1 MTTEEKEK
9 FNEEQSSNSDLEK
22 ENKSSFFGRLKSQVS
37 NLKTKVE
44 KLAFE
49 DFEDDDANHED
60 EEELNNEIK
69 KTTDK
74 KEVVESKHITNNK
87 EINISKQSIEYKQI
101 DDNKQVTNHEPEKI
115 EEDKKDDVHIE
126 DEELIQKEKEAKQ
139 RAIQLEEERKQ
150 FELTQQKIAEKQK
163 RRAAEREEEE
173 RLERERI
180 EREKELERQRIEKE
194 KAEKR
199 EQERLERERIEREKE
214 LERQRIE
221 KEKAEKRE
229 QERLEKERIAREKE
243 LERQRI
249 EKEKAEQREKERL
262 EKERIAREKE
272 LERQR
277 IEKEQEEK
285 RKREFRRKEKEFKL
299 SEDKKKLELLQKE
312 NEMREHENTL
322 LSLQTS
328 LISLED
334 KIEEKKLTISTLK
347 SRNADKEKIMLEEK
361 RLNVLNS
368 QRQVILKDITTEK
381 KAIEK
386 IQKNL
391 DIEYKLDGLK
401 KEIHSIKKEV
411 VNEDETAFKVKYID
425 NKSKNIFVV
434 SLLSI
439 KAFISKSILRNKVE
453 NYDKIQKVAKNI
465 KVRIATSIILA
476 LLLSICFLVTLK
488 FISSAKEHYIGFGET
503 NNSAVDT
510 TDELKKQKEAEE
522 KEKILKAQEQANAVR
537 IDSEAQDEEIT
548 AKLAGTFSS
557 YSFDVDREVTVNKKI
572 HAFKSASWSE
582 PGEVIEPGTKL
593 TVDKMVSPAGYI
605 MYQISS
611 GNLQGQY
618 ITANE
623 KFVSIDK
630 KNDQLENF
638 ISRPVAIKFLTTQNI
653 YSDESLSS
661 VRSTYGNGA
670 QLNINGIGISKNNR
684 LIYYV
689 ADGSFVPVNPVRV
702 IETNREAPKQKSNDN
717 KNTTNSQNTQNQN
730 TQKRTTR

>member
-1 MTTEEKEK
+1 MSKEEKDIVVKNDTTDTTEEKD
-9 FNEEQSSNSDLEK
+9 NST
-22 ENKSSFFGRLKSQVS
+22 SFFGRLKNQV
-37 NLKTKVE
+37 KTLNFK
-44 KLAFE
+44 
-49 DFEDDDANHED
+49 
-60 EEELNNEIK
+60 NNESK
-69 KTTDK
+69 DNEKTDSHIDESAIEK
-74 KEVVESKHITNNK
+74 ELREKEKEVK
-87 EINISKQSIEYKQI
+87 KQEQELKKRALELEKAKKQFEE
-101 DDNKQVTNHEPEKI
+101 QQRKI
-115 EEDKKDDVHIE
+115 EEEKKKN
-126 DEELIQKEKEAKQ
+126 ELA
-139 RAIQLEEERKQ
+139 R
-150 FELTQQKIAEKQK
+150 
-163 RRAAEREEEE
+163 AER
-173 RLERERI
+173 
-180 EREKELERQRIEKE
+180 
-194 KAEKR
+194 
-199 EQERLERERIEREKE
+199 
-214 LERQRIE
+214 
-221 KEKAEKRE
+221 
-229 QERLEKERIAREKE
+229 ERLEKERIAREKE

-249 EKEKAEQREKERL
+249 EKEKAEQREKDRL
-262 EKERIAREKE
+262 EKE
-272 LERQR
+272 R

-347 SRNADKEKIMLEEK
+347 NRNADKEKIMLEEK

-368 QRQVILKDITTEK
+368 QRQVVLKDITTEK

-425 NKSKNIFVV
+425 NKPKNIFMV

-453 NYDKIQKVAKNI
+453 NYDKIKKVAKNI

-488 FISSAKEHYIGFGET
+488 FISSAKEHYISFGET

-593 TVDKMVSPAGYI
+593 TVDKIVSPAGYI
-605 MYQISS
+605 MYHISS

-623 KFVSIDK
+623 KFVSVDK

-684 LIYYV
+684 LIYHV

-730 TQKRTTR
+730 TQKKTTR

>member
-1 MTTEEKEK
+1 MSKEEKDIVVKNDTTDPTEEKD
-9 FNEEQSSNSDLEK
+9 NST
-22 ENKSSFFGRLKSQVS
+22 SFFGRLKKQV
-37 NLKTKVE
+37 KTLNFK
-44 KLAFE
+44 
-49 DFEDDDANHED
+49 
-60 EEELNNEIK
+60 NNESKDNK
-69 KTTDK
+69 KTDSHIDESAIEK
-74 KEVVESKHITNNK
+74 ELREKEKEVK
-87 EINISKQSIEYKQI
+87 KQEQELKKRALELEKAKKQFEE
-101 DDNKQVTNHEPEKI
+101 QQRKI
-115 EEDKKDDVHIE
+115 EEEKKKN
-126 DEELIQKEKEAKQ
+126 ELA
-139 RAIQLEEERKQ
+139 R
-150 FELTQQKIAEKQK
+150 
-163 RRAAEREEEE
+163 AERE
-173 RLERERI
+173 RLEKERI
-180 EREKELERQRIEKE
+180 
-194 KAEKR
+194 A
-199 EQERLERERIEREKE
+199 REKE

-229 QERLEKERIAREKE
+229 QERLEKE
-243 LERQRI
+243 
-249 EKEKAEQREKERL
+249 
-262 EKERIAREKE
+262 
-272 LERQR
+272 R

-347 SRNADKEKIMLEEK
+347 NRNADKEKIMLEEK

-368 QRQVILKDITTEK
+368 QRQVVLKDITTEK

-476 LLLSICFLVTLK
+476 MLLSICFLVTLK
-488 FISSAKEHYIGFGET
+488 FISSAKEHYMSFGET
-503 NNSAVDT
+503 NTTAVDT
-510 TDELKKQKEAEE
+510 TEEMKKQKEAEE
-522 KEKILKAQEQANAVR
+522 KAKILKAQEEAEAAR
-537 IDSEAQDEEIT
+537 IDSDAQDEEIT
-548 AKLAGTFSS
+548 AKLAGTFTS
-557 YSFDVDREVTVNKKI
+557 YSFDVNREITINKKI

-582 PGEVIEPGTKL
+582 PGDVIEPGTKL
-593 TVDKMVSPAGYI
+593 TVDKIVSPAGYV
-605 MYQISS
+605 MYHISS

-638 ISRPVAIKFLTTQNI
+638 ISRPVAIKFLATQNI
-653 YSDESLSS
+653 YTDESLSKIK
-661 VRSTYGNGA
+661 STYGSGA

-684 LIYYV
+684 LVYYIT
-689 ADGSFVPVNPVRV
+689 DGSFVPVNPVRV
-702 IETNREAPKQKSNDN
+702 TEVNRESPKQNNNENDN
-717 KNTTNSQNTQNQN
+717 KNTTNTTNSQNTQ
-730 TQKRTTR
+730 KRTTR

>member
-1 MTTEEKEK
+1 MSKEEKDIVVKNDTTDTTEEKD
-9 FNEEQSSNSDLEK
+9 NST
-22 ENKSSFFGRLKSQVS
+22 SFFGRLKKQV
-37 NLKTKVE
+37 KTLNFK
-44 KLAFE
+44 
-49 DFEDDDANHED
+49 
-60 EEELNNEIK
+60 NNESK
-69 KTTDK
+69 DNEKTDSHIDESAIEK
-74 KEVVESKHITNNK
+74 ELREKEKEVK
-87 EINISKQSIEYKQI
+87 KQEQELKKRALELEKAKKQFEE
-101 DDNKQVTNHEPEKI
+101 QQRKI
-115 EEDKKDDVHIE
+115 EEEKKKN
-126 DEELIQKEKEAKQ
+126 ELA
-139 RAIQLEEERKQ
+139 R
-150 FELTQQKIAEKQK
+150 
-163 RRAAEREEEE
+163 AER
-173 RLERERI
+173 
-180 EREKELERQRIEKE
+180 
-194 KAEKR
+194 
-199 EQERLERERIEREKE
+199 
-214 LERQRIE
+214 
-221 KEKAEKRE
+221 
-229 QERLEKERIAREKE
+229 ERLEKERIAREKE

-249 EKEKAEQREKERL
+249 EKEKAEKREQERL

-347 SRNADKEKIMLEEK
+347 NRNADKEKIMLEEK

-368 QRQVILKDITTEK
+368 QRQVTLKDITTEK

-386 IQKNL
+386 IQKYL

-593 TVDKMVSPAGYI
+593 TVDKIVSPAGYI
-605 MYQISS
+605 MYHISS

-623 KFVSIDK
+623 KFVSVDK

-684 LIYYV
+684 LIYHV

-717 KNTTNSQNTQNQN
+717 KNTANTTNSQN

>member
-1 MTTEEKEK
+1 MSKEEKDIVVKNDTTDTTEEKD
-9 FNEEQSSNSDLEK
+9 NST
-22 ENKSSFFGRLKSQVS
+22 SFFGRLKKQV
-37 NLKTKVE
+37 KTLNFKNNDSKDNE
-44 KLAFE
+44 KTAS
-49 DFEDDDANHED
+49 HID
-60 EEELNNEIK
+60 ESAIEKELREK
-69 KTTDK
+69 E
-74 KEVVESKHITNNK
+74 KEVK
-87 EINISKQSIEYKQI
+87 KQEQELKKRALELEKAKKQFEE
-101 DDNKQVTNHEPEKI
+101 QQRKI
-115 EEDKKDDVHIE
+115 EEEKKKN
-126 DEELIQKEKEAKQ
+126 ELA
-139 RAIQLEEERKQ
+139 R
-150 FELTQQKIAEKQK
+150 
-163 RRAAEREEEE
+163 AERE
-173 RLERERI
+173 RLEKERI
-180 EREKELERQRIEKE
+180 AREKELERQRIEKE

-199 EQERLERERIEREKE
+199 EQERLEKERIAREKE

-229 QERLEKERIAREKE
+229 QERLEKERIAREKELERQRIEKEKAEKREKERLEKERIAREKE

-730 TQKRTTR
+730 TQKRITR